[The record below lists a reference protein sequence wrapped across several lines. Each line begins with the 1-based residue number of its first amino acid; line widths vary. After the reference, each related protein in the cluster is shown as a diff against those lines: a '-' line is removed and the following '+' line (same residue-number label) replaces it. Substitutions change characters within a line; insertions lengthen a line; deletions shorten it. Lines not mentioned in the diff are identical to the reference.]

1 MNQLTLFELD
11 QKFISIV
18 EKIEDAGGEITT
30 ELEKEYDNIC
40 FDLLQKEENYIKI
53 VEHFNS
59 QIELGKKI
67 IDRVNARIRMF
78 KGRQERLKQNLIIS
92 MQMRNIDVVETEL
105 GKIRIQQSESVRD
118 LSITEYPQEFIRT
131 KIIEE
136 VDKTGLKKACKENE
150 ELAEKFIDKRP
161 FIKIY

>member
-1 MNQLTLFELD
+1 MSLTLFELD
-11 QKFISIV
+11 QRFIDII
-18 EKIEDAGGEITT
+18 KQIEETGGEITPD
-30 ELEKEYDNIC
+30 LEKAYDNIC

-53 VEHFNS
+53 VEHFDS

-67 IDRVNARIRMF
+67 VERINARIKMF

-92 MQMRNIDVVETEL
+92 MQSRQIETIGTDL
-105 GKIRIQQSESVRD
+105 GKIRLQQSEAIKD
-118 LSITEYPQEFIRT
+118 LPISEYPSDFVKT

-136 VDKTGLKKACKENE
+136 IDKVSLKKACKENSD
-150 ELAEKFIDKRP
+150 LAKKYIEKKS